1 MLNEF
6 PTRIRTMIVGP
17 KEPAEDCFITAY
29 NMGRDGAENEYFLKD
44 WRIPCGS
51 DLHRMLVKDK
61 RFNVD
66 RVKPVKQNGHVYI
79 ELHVHTTTPGEP
91 KDISGSNHPDV
102 NVYLLDK
109 DEVWIDDERDDYPDD
124 EMEEEEFQVYHYR
137 VIYDENSRYIGMVEK
152 G

>member
-1 MLNEF
+1 
-6 PTRIRTMIVGP
+6 
-17 KEPAEDCFITAY
+17 
-29 NMGRDGAENEYFLKD
+29 
-44 WRIPCGS
+44 
-51 DLHRMLVKDK
+51 MLVKDK

-79 ELHVHTTTPGEP
+79 ELYVHTTTPGEP
-91 KDISGSNHPDV
+91 KDISGSNRPDV
-102 NVYLLDK
+102 NVYLLDE